1 MALKMKVI
9 QENAMKKKILSICRK
24 KDSQLTEGNFQDII
38 KVQ

>member
-9 QENAMKKKILSICRK
+9 EENAMKKKILSICRK
-24 KDSQLTEGNFQDII
+24 KDYHLTEGNFLDII